1 VIVTDDNDL
10 RTETVS
16 NPRGWA
22 AVRVTHLPT
31 GTIAERVRSDSLKS
45 AVEAQRECIA
55 EIKELLATATPAAPD
70 SGGGNPQTSPIPP
83 SDRAEA
89 PVTRIEFDA
98 LVARVRRLEKTL
110 DERSARR
117 SVQRRA

>member
-1 VIVTDDNDL
+1 VIVKDDSDL
-10 RTETVS
+10 HTETIS

-22 AVRVTHLPT
+22 AVRVTHVPS
-31 GTIAERVRSDSLKS
+31 GTIAERVRSASLKS

-55 EIKELLATATPAAPD
+55 EIKDRLAGGTPGSACGD
-70 SGGGNPQTSPIPP
+70 PQTSPNPP
-83 SDRAEA
+83 ADRAEA
-89 PVTRIEFDA
+89 PVTRAEFDA
-98 LVARVRRLEKTL
+98 LLARVRRLEKTL